1 MENIVKSSPNLTV
14 NFTEDGISGVL
25 SNIEYHAIGNIM
37 TVSIVMTIT
46 PPVNNFIDRGV
57 FSPRLVSIKF

>member
-1 MENIVKSSPNLTV
+1 MSSPNLTV

-37 TVSIVMTIT
+37 TVNIVMTIP
-46 PPVNNFIDRGV
+46 PPVNNLIDRGA
-57 FSPRLVSIKF
+57 FSPRLVSIKI